1 MRSHNTNR
9 LFLPILAVT
18 AAFLLASLAAAP
30 LASAQG
36 AELHVGQGQPYL
48 AIQAAIDDADDDDFV
63 IVHDGTY
70 TENVDGKGTIK

>member
-9 LFLPILAVT
+9 LFFLPILAVT

-36 AELHVGQGQPYL
+36 AELHVGPGQPYL
-48 AIQAAIDDADDDDFV
+48 AIQAAIDDDDFV